1 MYRRDDVFWAV
12 CHGAVLTND
21 AKDAQNVGSE
31 YHQHVD
37 EGEKNDSDGN
47 VTQPVERLGG
57 EQHLLDG
64 SAYLQK
70 ETEGGGFSD
79 NTDNT
84 TIRYLASGGDQP
96 QTYREQHNRDGQR
109 HSSEDGYTHT
119 QDQSVIWVDPAVS
132 VQQLRLHIVY
142 RNEGRKRHY

>member
-84 TIRYLASGGDQP
+84 TIRYLASGG
-96 QTYREQHNRDGQR
+96 TNHRLTGNSTIG
-109 HSSEDGYTHT
+109 T
-119 QDQSVIWVDPAVS
+119 VS
-132 VQQLRLHIVY
+132 VTAVRTATRTHRIKVSYGSIRL
-142 RNEGRKRHY
+142 